1 MIVSMNAPDAAA
13 RARELAQEL
22 LGTLR
27 AWPWFDTLRTLRQR
41 FREDRLGLTAGSLTF
56 TTLISLVPLVTVMF
70 AVFTAFPMFAG
81 FERALQEYFLQH
93 LVPDSI
99 ARPVLRALTQFAAK
113 ARGMGTAGLVFLVIT
128 ALALVLTIDRTLNA
142 IWRVRQ
148 PRPLGQRVIVYWAA
162 ITLGPLAMGLSLT
175 ATSLAVSA
183 TSGWARQLVPGGFAL
198 LLDTVQFLLLAAAA
212 SGLYHYVPNTAVRW
226 RHALAGGVFVAL
238 AFEVAKKLLALYLD
252 SVPVVNAVY
261 GAFAVVPIL
270 LLWVYLVW
278 VMVLLGAV
286 VAAYA
291 PSLQMRVA
299 ARPAVPGWRFEL
311 AMAVL
316 KLLDTARSAGAH
328 GLTLAT
334 LATRLRADPLQLE
347 PMLELLRGI
356 DWVARL
362 DEAGEQRH
370 VLLADPART
379 PADALLR
386 LTLLDPGPA
395 SEAFVSSSGW
405 RQLTLRQL
413 LG

>member
-1 MIVSMNAPDAAA
+1 MNVPPAAA
-13 RARELAQEL
+13 RVRELVREL
-22 LGTLR
+22 PQTLR

-41 FREDRLGLTAGSLTF
+41 FRDDRLGLTAGSLTF
-56 TTLISLVPLVTVMF
+56 TTLIALVPLVTVML

-81 FERALQEYFLQH
+81 FERALQEYFLQN
-93 LVPDSI
+93 LVPDNI

-148 PRPLGQRVIVYWAA
+148 PRPLPQRVLVYWAA

-183 TSGWARQLVPGGFAL
+183 TRGWAQQVLPGGFAL

-226 RHALAGGVFVAL
+226 RHALSGGLFVAI

-278 VMVLLGAV
+278 VIVLLGAV
-286 VAAYA
+286 IAAYA
-291 PSLQMRVA
+291 PSLQMRVT

-311 AMAVL
+311 ALAVL
-316 KLLDTARSAGAH
+316 QLLDRSRSSETR
-328 GLTLAT
+328 GLSLAQ
-334 LATRLRADPLQLE
+334 LAERLRADPLQIE
-347 PMLELLRGI
+347 PTLELLAEL
-356 DWVARL
+356 DWVQPL
-362 DEAGEQRH
+362 DEAGEPRH
-370 VLLADPART
+370 VLLCDPERT
-379 PADALLR
+379 ALLPLLQR
-386 LTLLDPGPA
+386 TLIEPGPA
-395 SEAFVSSSGW
+395 GQFFMAASGLQRLQLSEA
-405 RQLTLRQL
+405 LRPA
-413 LG
+413 

>member
-316 KLLDTARSAGAH
+316 KLLDTARGAGAH

>member
-1 MIVSMNAPDAAA
+1 MNAPDAAA
-13 RARELAQEL
+13 RVRELASEL
-22 LGTLR
+22 PQTLR

-56 TTLISLVPLVTVMF
+56 TTLIALVPLVTVML
-70 AVFTAFPMFAG
+70 AAFTAFPMFAG

-99 ARPVLRALTQFAAK
+99 ARPVLRGLTQFAAK
-113 ARGMGTAGLVFLVIT
+113 ARGMGTAGLVFLVVT

-148 PRPLGQRVIVYWAA
+148 PRPLAQRVLVYWAA

-183 TSGWARQLVPGGFAL
+183 TSGWARQLLPGGL
-198 LLDTVQFLLLAAAA
+198 SLVLDAVQFLLLAAAA

-226 RHALAGGVFVAL
+226 RHALAGGLFVAI
-238 AFEVAKKLLALYLD
+238 AFEVAKNLLALYLD
-252 SVPVVNAVY
+252 SVPVVNAMY

-278 VMVLLGAV
+278 VIVLLGAV
-286 VAAYA
+286 IAAYA

-311 AMAVL
+311 ALAVL
-316 KLLDTARSAGAH
+316 QLLDRARSGEMR
-328 GLTLAT
+328 GLSLAQ
-334 LATRLRADPLQLE
+334 LAQRLRADPLQIE
-347 PMLELLRGI
+347 PTLELLSEL
-356 DWVARL
+356 DWVQVL
-362 DEAGEQRH
+362 DEADEPRH
-370 VLLADPART
+370 VLLCDPDRT
-379 PADALLR
+379 PLLPLMQRALLA
-386 LTLLDPGPA
+386 PGPA
-395 SEAFVSSSGW
+395 STALMNHLEPQ
-405 RQLTLRQL
+405 RLTLRQA